1 MTILDHDIAEAP
13 LHGFTESGDRAVVIE
28 VGDVALVGAIDGLG
42 HGPEASVAADA
53 ALRALEEAPDAP
65 LVELIARCH
74 DRLRETRGVAMSL
87 ARIDAARASMSWIG
101 VGNVEGVLVR
111 ALAGGAAGDE
121 SLTSRGGIVG
131 YRLPPLQL
139 RTHAIHP
146 ADTLVLATDGI
157 KLGFRREVTPVR
169 DLHQIAASII
179 DRWASGKDD
188 ACVVVARF
196 RGERS
201 EGTRID
207 VDDET
212 GVHEARIRARDQ
224 ARALGFSAADVE
236 AIATAVSELAR
247 NILQHAS
254 TGDIVL
260 VPVHDGA
267 RHGLAVMAR
276 DRGPGIADVSLA
288 LQDGYST
295 RDSLGYGLPGARRLV
310 DELHVDTELG
320 VGTIVTIK
328 KWLR

>member
-1 MTILDHDIAEAP
+1 MTVVDHGIAEAP
-13 LHGFTESGDRAVVIE
+13 LAGFAESGDRALVIE
-28 VGDVALVGAIDGLG
+28 LEAAALVVAIDGLG
-42 HGPEASVAADA
+42 HGREASEAAEA
-53 ALRALEEAPDAP
+53 AVKAIAETPDAP
-65 LVELIARCH
+65 LEELVVRCH
-74 DRLRETRGVAMSL
+74 ERLRVTRGAAMSL
-87 ARIDAARASMSWIG
+87 ARIDCARASVSWVG

-111 ALAGGAAGDE
+111 AVEGGTSSSEA
-121 SLTSRGGIVG
+121 LVSRGGIVG
-131 YRLPPLQL
+131 YRLPALH
-139 RTHAIHP
+139 TKTYAIHP

-157 KLGFRREVTPVR
+157 KLGFRSEVTAVR
-169 DLHQIAASII
+169 DVHQIAASIVS
-179 DRWASGKDD
+179 RWASGKDD

-196 RGERS
+196 RGERA

-224 ARALGFSAADVE
+224 ARKLGFTTADVE

-247 NILQHAS
+247 NILEHAR

-260 VPVHDGA
+260 VPLREGA
-267 RHGLAVMAR
+267 RTGLAVLAR

-295 RDSLGYGLPGARRLV
+295 RDGLGYGLPGARRLV
-310 DELHVDTELG
+310 DDLHVETELG